1 MHRYNTR
8 FQLRQAAKKSALEP
22 VKVPTQVPTQVP
34 KKDHPY
40 FEDIT
45 FIQKHLT
52 IHGTLTEI
60 RSRIKNAIQ
69 IFSYLA
75 IHPGLI
81 HENARFREV
90 VRIKTAELRSQIAPS
105 KENAIN
111 TFIGWDYHNHTE
123 EMIQRLEEARS
134 VLADCKQLEEE
145 FKKVETHL
153 Q

>member
-8 FQLRQAAKKSALEP
+8 FQLRQAAKKPALEP
-22 VKVPTQVPTQVP
+22 VKVPTQVP
-34 KKDHPY
+34 KKDNPY
-40 FEDIT
+40 FEDIK
-45 FIQKHLT
+45 FIQKHLAVHD
-52 IHGTLTEI
+52 ILTEI
-60 RSRIKNAIQ
+60 HSRIKNAIH
-69 IFSYLA
+69 IFSFLA

-81 HENARFREV
+81 LEYEKFRNV
-90 VRIKTAELRSQIAPS
+90 VRIKITELRSQIAPS